1 LSDKNIIQNQIDLAK
16 DNNQNAFSFLL
27 NMFWDDVYNFQLKR
41 TKNEI
46 EAEDIT
52 IESFAKAFKK
62 INTYNNKYVFK
73 TWLITISKNLHI
85 DKLRKDRNKIDI
97 NEFTEKISIKEN
109 SPSPEDKLINEQKLN
124 SLKLKINKLKPHY
137 REVIE
142 LKCFNELSYKDISK
156 KLNQPVNNIKVKV
169 LRAKKMLFELIK
181 KEND

>member
-1 LSDKNIIQNQIDLAK
+1 MSDKNIIQNQIDLAK

-85 DKLRKDRNKIDI
+85 DKVRKDRNKIDI
-97 NEFTEKISIKEN
+97 NEFIDKISIKEN

-142 LKCFNELSYKDISK
+142 LKCFNELSYKEISK